1 MLNKTRTAEQ
11 RARHAAAQRKS
22 YYKKKYGAE
31 SKQFAALERTG
42 FRATKKSRTT
52 AKTRTAEQRA
62 RHAAAQRKS
71 YYKKKYG
78 AESKQFAA
86 LESTGFRA
94 TKKNTRKPLSED
106 QRKKRAYKQRK
117 VAWVKQGL
125 DYTDEYKSL
134 TRKEKEGNLAAK
146 DIEEGFRLK
155 GKNKKNLIIQSL
167 SNELVEEYGTSGTE
181 EDYSGTHDEIIDKL
195 RTAKRQKQADTE
207 SYNYYLKE
215 GLEKY
220 QEKKRQG
227 AWNV

>member
-106 QRKKRAYKQRK
+106 QRKKRTYKQRK

-134 TRKEKEGNLAAK
+134 TRKEKEGNLTAK

>member
-1 MLNKTRTAEQ
+1 MLN
-11 RARHAAAQRKS
+11 
-22 YYKKKYGAE
+22 
-31 SKQFAALERTG
+31 
-42 FRATKKSRTT
+42 
-52 AKTRTAEQRA
+52 KTRTAEQRA

-125 DYTDEYKSL
+125 DYTDEYKFL
-134 TRKEKEGNLAAK
+134 TRKEKEGNLTAK

>member
-31 SKQFAALERTG
+31 SKQFAALER
-42 FRATKKSRTT
+42 
-52 AKTRTAEQRA
+52 
-62 RHAAAQRKS
+62 
-71 YYKKKYG
+71 
-78 AESKQFAA
+78 
-86 LESTGFRA
+86 TGFRA

-134 TRKEKEGNLAAK
+134 TRKEKEGNLTAK

-195 RTAKRQKQADTE
+195 RTAKRQKQTDTE

>member
-31 SKQFAALERTG
+31 SKQFAALESTG

-86 LESTGFRA
+86 LESAGFRA

-117 VAWVKQGL
+117 VAWMKQGL

-134 TRKEKEGNLAAK
+134 TRKEKEGNLTAK

>member
-86 LESTGFRA
+86 LERTGFRA

-134 TRKEKEGNLAAK
+134 TRKEKEGNLTAK